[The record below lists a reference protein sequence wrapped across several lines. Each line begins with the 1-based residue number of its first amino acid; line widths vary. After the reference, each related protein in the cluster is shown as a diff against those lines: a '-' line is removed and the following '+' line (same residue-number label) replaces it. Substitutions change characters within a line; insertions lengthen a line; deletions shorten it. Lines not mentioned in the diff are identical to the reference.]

1 MDNLGIIESV
11 SDFLVKTEGVHYHSK
26 DENRFFC
33 RGQGSMELKLRPK
46 IGRYAYTTP
55 ALESPEPQWLRNF
68 NLMFSQFER
77 EYVTHHPSILTRRI
91 DRVSLAQHYGL
102 ATQLL
107 DWTLNPLI
115 ALFFSCLSHTKENGI
130 VFFFMPG
137 TSTSLTCDADMIKD
151 INWQAF
157 RPIRIDQRMI
167 NQDTAFTYHR
177 DPTVD
182 FAEEL
187 GKSISGV
194 VVSASA
200 KQMILLQLA
209 SIGIHK
215 AFVYPGLTSICE
227 RIDTTYRE
235 KYSCEENI
243 AFFREGA
250 FPNEK
255 LCADEREA
263 YLSLS
268 ATGTK

>member
-1 MDNLGIIESV
+1 MNNLGIIESV

-26 DENRFFC
+26 DETRFFC
-33 RGQGSMELKLRPK
+33 RGQGSMKLKLRPK
-46 IGRYAYTTP
+46 IGRYAYTAP
-55 ALESPEPQWLRNF
+55 ATELPEPQWLRNY

-77 EYVTHHPSILTRRI
+77 EYITHHPVTLTRKI
-91 DRVSLAQHYGL
+91 DRISLAQHYGL

-115 ALFFSCLSHTKENGI
+115 SLFFSCLTHPNENGI
-130 VFFFMPG
+130 VFFFMPNHYPNL
-137 TSTSLTCDADMIKD
+137 SCDADMNKEIS
-151 INWQAF
+151 WQAF

-187 GKSISGV
+187 GRAISGI
-194 VVSASA
+194 VVSAHA
-200 KQMILLQLA
+200 KPMILTQLS

-227 RIDTTYRE
+227 RIDESYRA
-235 KYSCEENI
+235 KYTCDENV
-243 AFFREGA
+243 AFFTEGA
-250 FPNEK
+250 FPNER

-263 YLSLS
+263 YISLNDPVES
-268 ATGTK
+268 